1 MKANTYDPLES
12 AFAGTFNGMTGLD
25 YEAGFKHQLSIWIV
39 DKPVKDLLY
48 ENFSKFEEA
57 AKASEK

>member
-1 MKANTYDPLES
+1 
-12 AFAGTFNGMTGLD
+12 MTGVD

-39 DKPVKDLLY
+39 DKTVKYLLY

-57 AKASEK
+57 AKTSEK